1 MMKDISNTRK
11 ILKPWGYEEIWAETR
26 DYVGKIIYINAN
38 NRLSRQYHEIKEET
52 IRVISGDLLVEVGS
66 SADRIEKIYMKAGES
81 FHVKPKTVHRFCAI
95 DTDVQ
100 LVEVSTPHL
109 DDVVRIEDDYKR

>member
-1 MMKDISNTRK
+1 MMKDTSNTRK
-11 ILKPWGYEEIWAETR
+11 ILKPWGYEEVWAETK
-26 DYVGKIIYINAN
+26 DYVGKIIHINAN

-52 IRVISGDLLVEVGS
+52 IRVISGNLLVEVGS
-66 SADRIEKIYMKAGES
+66 SEDHVDKIYMRAGES
-81 FHVKPKTVHRFCAI
+81 FHVKPGTIHRFCAT

-109 DDVVRIEDDYKR
+109 DDVIRIEDDYKR

>member
-1 MMKDISNTRK
+1 MKDISNTRK

-81 FHVKPKTVHRFCAI
+81 YHVNPKTVHRFCAI